1 MLHPAADMTAER
13 TGLVADLRIVLAALA
28 YYGRV
33 SRGVRLL
40 PNSAERQLYAG
51 YHLTTGR

>member
-33 SRGVRLL
+33 SGGVRLL